1 MKPATL
7 KEPRSP
13 PPIQSSA
20 RGAIVA
26 AHDGQKALPELRRIR
41 RARPVGLRPVSS
53 NQAPVGPG
61 NARRQI
67 ITIVLL
73 VLAVSVLH
81 YETVTT
87 LPLLH
92 DVYRRLYYIPVGLAA
107 VWFGVRGG
115 LVTSAVVAVFYA
127 PHIML
132 HWQHVGREIA
142 NQFMEIA
149 QYFAFSALIGHF
161 ADRERRYRLRSEE
174 TAEKLEESY
183 QELRRQADMILEIEG
198 QLRRADRLAAVGELA
213 ATITHEI
220 RNPLSSIKGTVEIL
234 KEDFPADSP
243 KAEFFEILLKET
255 DRLNKVVEEYLG
267 FARSK
272 ATEGTAELLDLGDL
286 ARQTAAL
293 VGVQAAKRGVRL
305 STAIAVPLRV
315 LGNPVH
321 MKQVIL
327 NLLLNAVQATK
338 AGGEIRIHGGVRDGL
353 IKGLEFRDVEGSLVE
368 VVVEDEGPGIPAG
381 DLPKVFSPF
390 YTTKPE
396 GTGLGLAISLRITE
410 AHGGTLKAENRPGGG
425 ARFVL
430 SLPEAALET
439 GEVARG

>member
-1 MKPATL
+1 MG
-7 KEPRSP
+7 
-13 PPIQSSA
+13 SA
-20 RGAIVA
+20 
-26 AHDGQKALPELRRIR
+26 
-41 RARPVGLRPVSS
+41 S
-53 NQAPVGPG
+53 
-61 NARRQI
+61 RQI
-67 ITIVLL
+67 ATITVL

-115 LVTSAVVAVFYA
+115 IVASAVVAIFYA

-142 NQFMEIA
+142 NQFMEIV

-161 ADRERRYRLRSEE
+161 TGQERRFRLRSEE
-174 TAEKLEESY
+174 TAEKLEDSY

-220 RNPLSSIKGTVEIL
+220 RNPLSSIRGTVEIL
-234 KEDFPADSP
+234 KEDFPANSP

-267 FARSK
+267 LARSK
-272 ATEGTAELLDLGDL
+272 AAEGTTALLDLGDL

-293 VGVQAAKRGVRL
+293 VGVQTAKRGVRL
-305 STAIAVPLRV
+305 TTAIDVPLPV
-315 LGNPVH
+315 QGNPVH
-321 MKQVIL
+321 LKQVLL

-338 AGGEIRIHGGVRDGL
+338 PEGEILVRGGVREG
-353 IKGLEFRDVEGSLVE
+353 IVKGREYRDVEGRLVE
-368 VVVEDEGPGIPAG
+368 VVVEDEGPGIPKE
-381 DLPKVFSPF
+381 DLAKVFLPF
-390 YTTKPE
+390 YTTRPE
-396 GTGLGLAISLRITE
+396 GTGLGLAISLRIAE
-410 AHGGTLKAENRPGGG
+410 AHGGTLKAENRSSGG

-430 SLPEAALET
+430 SLPAA
-439 GEVARG
+439 VANTEEKPGG